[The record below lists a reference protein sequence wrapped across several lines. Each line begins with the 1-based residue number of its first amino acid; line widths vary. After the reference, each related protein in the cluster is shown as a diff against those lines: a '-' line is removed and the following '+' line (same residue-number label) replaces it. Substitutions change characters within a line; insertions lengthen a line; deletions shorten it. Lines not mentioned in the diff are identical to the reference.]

1 MDYFS
6 RSDSSICNSLRRNE
20 CVVEKWYIFGQIQ
33 GVGKRELIG
42 TSSFTVTLTEPQIL
56 FSKRRLTF
64 RVDVCADE
72 DKLQQTGVYTVMYIC
87 TYTDGRFLIRIL
99 IFEISFLN

>member
-1 MDYFS
+1 M
-6 RSDSSICNSLRRNE
+6 
-20 CVVEKWYIFGQIQ
+20 EKWYVFGQIQ
-33 GVGKRELIG
+33 GAGKRELIG

-72 DKLQQTGVYTVMYIC
+72 DKLQQTGVYYTITLYIY
-87 TYTDGRFLIRIL
+87 TYID
-99 IFEISFLN
+99 EIGIG